1 MTLKFIVCLGA
12 FVEDLVAFKF
22 CRDNYMLLTC
32 DSSYIL
38 YSCIIFFSTK
48 KKKLLIY
55 IYIFLESFNRRPLL
69 MMLFIIIPKHVKLT
83 ETHVTYMYFITCDLE
98 KKKKKS
104 TQN

>member
-32 DSSYIL
+32 DSNYIL

-48 KKKLLIY
+48 KK
-55 IYIFLESFNRRPLL
+55 
-69 MMLFIIIPKHVKLT
+69 
-83 ETHVTYMYFITCDLE
+83 VTYMFFFLREFQPMASAPDDALYHHTKTC
-98 KKKKKS
+98 
-104 TQN
+104 

>member
-32 DSSYIL
+32 DSNYIL

-48 KKKLLIY
+48 KKK
-55 IYIFLESFNRRPLL
+55 
-69 MMLFIIIPKHVKLT
+69 
-83 ETHVTYMYFITCDLE
+83 VTYMFFFLREFQPMASAPDDALYHQTKTC
-98 KKKKKS
+98 
-104 TQN
+104 